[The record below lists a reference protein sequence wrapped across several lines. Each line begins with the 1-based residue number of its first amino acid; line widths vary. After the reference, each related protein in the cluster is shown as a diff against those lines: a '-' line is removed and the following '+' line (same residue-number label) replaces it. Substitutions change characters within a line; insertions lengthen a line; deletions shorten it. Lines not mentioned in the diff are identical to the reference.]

1 MLKGASRRVLK
12 KGEDEVQEEEEEK
25 EREEYSL
32 EEVARRQLYEQKNS
46 VEETVVDY
54 KPKYYTI

>member
-32 EEVARRQLYEQKNS
+32 EEVARR
-46 VEETVVDY
+46 
-54 KPKYYTI
+54 